1 MNNDNRFLTRAD
13 WRVLKSFIRN
23 LVICVVFALCAW
35 ASQWFWQLLFDPAS
49 WMGTTITF
57 CFQIIF
63 ALVAVCHAV
72 AGVIVMTH
80 YSIKDAVNQIWDRR
94 N

>member
-1 MNNDNRFLTRAD
+1 MDSSHAPDR
-13 WRVLKSFIRN
+13 RVIKSFIRN
-23 LVICVVFALCAW
+23 LAICVVFALCAW

-49 WMGTTITF
+49 WIGTTITF
-57 CFQIIF
+57 FCQIMF
-63 ALVAVCHAV
+63 ALVAAGHAI

-80 YSIKDAVNQIWDRR
+80 YTIKDAVNQIWDRR